1 MKRVA
6 PLLALIALAGCD
18 QPPGKADS
26 AAVGSDCKTES
37 FEGTELTHCIADPA
51 QHTVAMVLGPKGGEP
66 YRGFAAF
73 AADRPEQAA
82 QVTFAMNG
90 GMYGVDGR
98 PIGYY
103 VERGERLRKLN
114 RGKGGGNF
122 HLLPNGVFFG
132 TGSIWAVLSTDEF
145 ADQITKRPDFA
156 TQSGPMLV
164 INGKMHPKF
173 DEDGESQNIRN
184 AVGVDDQGRAHF
196 VISEEPLSFGRLA
209 RYYRDQLKVKNAL
222 FLDGNVSAL
231 WDRPSGRMDQTV
243 QLGPLIVIEKA
254 AKAEP

>member
-1 MKRVA
+1 MKWVA
-6 PLLALIALAGCD
+6 PLLALLALAGCD
-18 QPPGKADS
+18 QPRSKADS

-51 QHTVAMVLGPKGGEP
+51 QHTVAMELGPKGGEP

-103 VERGERLRKLN
+103 VEKGLRLHKLN

-122 HLLPNGVFFG
+122 HLLPNGVFYG
-132 TGSIWAVLSTDEF
+132 TGNAWAVLSTDEF
-145 ADQITKRPDFA
+145 ADQITKRPEFA

-173 DEDGESQNIRN
+173 EDGESQNIRN